1 MRAKHLRKL
10 RKRISSFDMYLIRE
24 SAGLFGDFFGNNR
37 LGLVMDNYY
46 VTADSHELA
55 LKRFF
60 RKYERMFKRRHD
72 NYTTQP
78 VETTMKWGRMMVKNQ
93 RTNFIKFYK

>member
-1 MRAKHLRKL
+1 MKAKHIKKL
-10 RKRISSFDMYLIRE
+10 RKRIGAFDKFLIRE
-24 SAGLFGDFFGNNR
+24 SACLFGDFCGNNS

-78 VETTMKWGRMMVKNQ
+78 VETTMQWGRVMVKNQ
-93 RTNFIKFYK
+93 RTKFIKFYK

>member
-1 MRAKHLRKL
+1 MKAKHIKKL
-10 RKRISSFDMYLIRE
+10 RKRIVAFDKYLIRE
-24 SAGLFGDFFGNNR
+24 SAGLFGDFCGNNR
-37 LGLVMDNYY
+37 LGLVMNNYY

-55 LKRFF
+55 LQRFF

-78 VETTMKWGRMMVKNQ
+78 VETTMQWGRVMVKNQ
-93 RTNFIKFYK
+93 RTKFIKFYK

>member
-1 MRAKHLRKL
+1 MKAKHIKKL
-10 RKRISSFDMYLIRE
+10 RKRISSFDIYLIRQ
-24 SAGLFGDFFGNNR
+24 SANIFGDFFGNNR
-37 LGLVMDNYY
+37 LGLVMDDYY

-72 NYTTQP
+72 NYTP
-78 VETTMKWGRMMVKNQ
+78 PLVETTMQWGRMMVKNQ
-93 RTNFIKFYK
+93 RTKFIKFYK